1 MTIIDYESAK
11 MRFKNI
17 DKTADERINLYI
29 NNDPDGES
37 AFNDF
42 LNSQTEG
49 GSLYE
54 MNFLLNEINNA
65 KNSINESIMNTMQN
79 KYANLNTSEGK
90 EEINNLLS
98 HDEIMQKFSKFS
110 KELQVSEPLMNV
122 EKSKNIRNKVKFGV
136 YLTGVFG
143 LCFFIAVKLLNI
155 GNINDTNNEF
165 KINNKDYLYNKK
177 ELNDSNDSKAL
188 NYTDSTALFK
198 KLISND

>member
-11 MRFKNI
+11 MKFKDI
-17 DKTADERINLYI
+17 DKKADERINLYI

-37 AFNDF
+37 AYNDF
-42 LNSQTEG
+42 LNGQTEG

-65 KNSINESIMNTMQN
+65 KNSINNSIMNTMQN
-79 KYANLNTSEGK
+79 KYADINTQGGK
-90 EEINNLLS
+90 EEIHNLLS

-110 KELQVSEPLMNV
+110 KELQVSEPLMNI

-155 GNINDTNNEF
+155 GNINEINSDF
-165 KINNKDYLYNKK
+165 KIKANNKDYLYDRK
-177 ELNDSNDSKAL
+177 ESNDSSDSNDS
-188 NYTDSTALFK
+188 NALFK
-198 KLISND
+198 NLISND